1 MKRISQATTGAVGRV
16 VEYDA
21 TRKIL
26 YYLQERFETY
36 GVNTSGDYVAFSGT
50 GDIVGATSGST
61 GVPAQ
66 PTTNPVTLAGGNTL
80 QFNST
85 GYANPE
91 LQPDSG
97 NIIYVENRRPISR
110 ASDQTEDI
118 KVVVEF

>member
-1 MKRISQATTGAVGRV
+1 MFTVDFTKLINNQ
-16 VEYDA
+16 

-50 GDIVGATSGST
+50 GDIVGATSSST

-66 PTTNPVTLAGGNTL
+66 PGTNPVTLAGGNTL
-80 QFNST
+80 SFDAQ
-85 GYANPE
+85 GYAKPE

>member
-1 MKRISQATTGAVGRV
+1 MIEPNMTTFCFPKRFDLQFDNFGV
-16 VEYDA
+16 DA
-21 TRKIL
+21 
-26 YYLQERFETY
+26 
-36 GVNTSGDYVAFSGT
+36 NGDYKAFGGS
-50 GDIVGATSGST
+50 GDIVGATSGAT

-66 PTTNPVTLAGGNTL
+66 PATNPITLAGGNTL
-80 QFNST
+80 SFDND
-85 GYANPE
+85 GYAKPE